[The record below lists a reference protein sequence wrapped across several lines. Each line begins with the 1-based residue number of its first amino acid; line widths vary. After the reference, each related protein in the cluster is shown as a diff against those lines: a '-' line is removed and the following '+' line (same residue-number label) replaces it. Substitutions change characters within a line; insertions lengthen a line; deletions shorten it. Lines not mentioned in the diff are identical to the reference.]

1 MIDLRRILCP
11 VDFSEISRRA
21 LDHAA
26 ALGRR
31 HEATVLALHVVPL
44 ATPLPMAPA
53 PVYPAATMPPDPRA
67 RRSMLEELEHAV
79 APVRRL
85 GVNVETLVREG
96 DAVHAILHET
106 EQLPIDLVVMGSHGA
121 GGFEHLVMGSVA
133 EKVLRKAP
141 CPVLT
146 VGPPTGGDDAAR
158 GVRYDRILCPIDFSE
173 PSIRALEYAL
183 SLAEGPSCRV
193 TLFHVHEQI
202 LYSFLPYE
210 RALED
215 AHYVRAVLDEIQ
227 EHLERM
233 LPDNASDLCTPR
245 VVARRGRP
253 HEEILRL
260 AREEESDVIVLGVHG
275 RPFLERLLLG
285 SVTSHVVRGAP
296 CPVLTVRATTRDPV
310 PVEAGAA
317 EEKGAT

>member
-1 MIDLRRILCP
+1 MIELRRILCP
-11 VDFSEISRRA
+11 VDFSDISRRA

-26 ALGRR
+26 TLARR
-31 HEATVLALHVVPL
+31 HGSTVLALHVLPL
-44 ATPLPMAPA
+44 AAPLPMAPA
-53 PVYPAATMPPDPRA
+53 PVYPAATMPLDPRA
-67 RRSMLEELEHAV
+67 RRSLLEELEHV
-79 APVRRL
+79 VEPVRRQ
-85 GVNVETLVREG
+85 GVTVETVVREG
-96 DAVHAILHET
+96 DAVHAILQET
-106 EQLPIDLVVMGSHGA
+106 DQLPIDLVVMGSHGA

-146 VGPPTGGDDAAR
+146 VGPPAGEGADH
-158 GVRYDRILCPIDFSE
+158 GVRYDRVLCPVDFSE
-173 PSIRALEYAL
+173 PSIRALEYAI
-183 SLAEGPSCRV
+183 SLAEGPSSRL

-215 AHYVRAVLDEIQ
+215 AHYVRAALDEIQ
-227 EHLERM
+227 KHLREM
-233 LPDNASDLCTPR
+233 LPEHVSELCTPR

-260 AREEESDVIVLGVHG
+260 AREDESDVIVLGVHG

-296 CPVLTVRATTRDPV
+296 CPVLTVRATTHASA
-310 PVEAGAA
+310 PVESKAA
-317 EEKGAT
+317 EARGVT